1 MTRLTT
7 PTATIPNST
16 SGSRVGYGAAPWSLI
31 FAALHI
37 LWAMGWYVGLD
48 HESARQAFERRWF
61 LVYDLVAAGLC
72 LVAFAV
78 ALALVQQW
86 GRRLPF
92 SLLGSLAWGGTGL
105 LALRGGAGVAQD
117 VYLAAVVSRN
127 LPDAAALWDVWFCLG
142 AILFGISVWQFWRA
156 PRMSGSRGR
165 AQL

>member
-117 VYLAAVVSRN
+117 VYLAAVSRN